1 MTSTP
6 RRFTTKQAAT
16 QVGVSKDTLLDWLY
30 KGRIP
35 EPPRDWRGWR
45 VWGEEHIRTALEWNN
60 QIQPATERPP
70 APARRRVREV
80 THS

>member
-1 MTSTP
+1 MTSP
-6 RRFTTKQAAT
+6 KRRFTTKQAAE

-30 KGRIP
+30 KSRIP

-45 VWGEEHIRTALEWNN
+45 VWGEEHIRTAIEWNN
-60 QIQPATERPP
+60 QIKPATERPP
-70 APARRRVREV
+70 APARTRVREA